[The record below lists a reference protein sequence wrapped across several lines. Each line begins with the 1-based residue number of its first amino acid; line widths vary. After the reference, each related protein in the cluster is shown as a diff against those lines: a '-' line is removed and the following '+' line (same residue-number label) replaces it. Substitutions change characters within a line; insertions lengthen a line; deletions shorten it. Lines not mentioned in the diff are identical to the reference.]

1 MMRKF
6 LVLMACV
13 AMAALVPGTARAEY
27 PDKPVTLVAPYSA
40 GGASDLAARALASV
54 APKYVGQQVMVVN
67 KPGASGI
74 TGSAFVAKSKADG
87 YTLLLSRVGG
97 NCLVPAMNA
106 NTPFTWNDFTFLGLL
121 EINPFVFVVKADAP
135 YKTLADLV
143 DAVRKNPGKLS
154 FSSNGPFGLL
164 AVGSKMLLDAAGL
177 PVNAANDVPYNGDG
191 DAKVAL
197 LGGHVDFMGVNLSSV
212 MDQIKGGQ
220 MRALAVTNEIRL
232 PELPDVPTLAEAG
245 YPDLNVLL
253 LGWSGL
259 WAPKDLPADVAAVW
273 TKALQQVKADA
284 EWNKITLSLGSLP
297 RILTPDETE
306 AFVRKQFEVYQAFG
320 KKIGAGKK

>member
-1 MMRKF
+1 MIRKF
-6 LVLMACV
+6 LVLMAYV
-13 AMAALVPGTARAEY
+13 VMATLVPGMARAEY

-54 APKYVGQQVMVVN
+54 APKYMGQQVMVVN

-106 NTPFTWNDFTFLGLL
+106 KTPFSWDDFTFLGLL

-135 YKTLADLV
+135 YKTLSDLV
-143 DAVRKNPGKLS
+143 EAVRKNPGKLS

-197 LGGHVDFMGVNLSSV
+197 LGGHVDFLGVNLSSV

-220 MRALAVTNEIRL
+220 MRALAVTTDSRLDDL
-232 PELPDVPTLAEAG
+232 PEVPTVAEAG
-245 YPDLNVLL
+245 YPGLEIL

-273 TKALQQVKADA
+273 TRALQKVKTDP
-284 EWNKITLSLGSLP
+284 EWNKLTLGLGSLP
-297 RILTPDETE
+297 HILPPDETE
-306 AFVRKQFEVYQAFG
+306 RFVRKQFETYHAFG
-320 KKIGAGKK
+320 KKIGAGAK